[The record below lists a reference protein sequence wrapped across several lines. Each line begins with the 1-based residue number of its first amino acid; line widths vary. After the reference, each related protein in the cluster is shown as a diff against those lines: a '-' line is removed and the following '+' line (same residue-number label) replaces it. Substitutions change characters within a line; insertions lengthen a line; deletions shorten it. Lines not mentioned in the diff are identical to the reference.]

1 MIKKPIAI
9 IPARIGSKRLKFKN
23 IIQFDNKP
31 LISWTL
37 KAAVESKIFSKIY
50 VSTDSILI
58 KKKIK
63 PYKKKVNFLFRPKKF
78 SGDKTKTST
87 LLKYLIKKN
96 LLHKKFND
104 FILLQPTSPLRT
116 KKNIQDMWNI
126 YQKNKLKNLVSVSFK
141 KNDNIVK
148 KKNIN
153 LYKNKKKIFKLNN
166 QKIFLN
172 GSVYINNIKEFL
184 KNPDFLLKKNNFFLM
199 DKNSSLDIDYH
210 KDLY

>member
-23 IIQFDNKP
+23 IIQFNNKP
-31 LISWTL
+31 LITWTL
-37 KAAVESKIFSKIY
+37 KAAVESKVFSKIY

-63 PYKKKVNFLFRPKKF
+63 PYKKKVNFLFRPRKF

-96 LLHKKFND
+96 LLHKKFDD

-116 KKNIQDMWNI
+116 KKNIQDMWTT

-153 LYKNKKKIFKLNN
+153 LYKNKKKIIRLDNE
-166 QKIFLN
+166 KIFLN
-172 GSVYINNIKEFL
+172 GSIYINNIKEFL
-184 KNPDFLLKKNNFFLM
+184 KNPDFVLKKNNFFLM
-199 DKNSSLDIDYH
+199 NKKNSLDIDYY
-210 KDLY
+210 KDLF

>member
-23 IIQFDNKP
+23 VIQFNNKP
-31 LISWTL
+31 LITWTL
-37 KAAVESKIFSKIY
+37 KAAVESKVFSKIY
-50 VSTDSILI
+50 VSTGSILI

-63 PYKKKVNFLFRPKKF
+63 PYKKKVNFLFRPRKF

-96 LLHKKFND
+96 LLHKKFDD

-116 KKNIQDMWNI
+116 KKNIQDMWTT

-153 LYKNKKKIFKLNN
+153 LYKNKKKIIRLDNE
-166 QKIFLN
+166 KIFLN
-172 GSVYINNIKEFL
+172 GSIYINNIKEFL
-184 KNPDFLLKKNNFFLM
+184 KNPDFVLKKNNFFLM
-199 DKNSSLDIDYH
+199 NKKNSLDIDYY
-210 KDLY
+210 KDLF

>member
-23 IIQFDNKP
+23 VIQFNNKP
-31 LISWTL
+31 LITWTL
-37 KAAVESKIFSKIY
+37 KAAVESKVFSKIY

-63 PYKKKVNFLFRPKKF
+63 PYRKKINFLFRPRKF

-96 LLHKKFND
+96 LLHKKFDD

-116 KKNIQDMWNI
+116 KKNIQDMWTT
-126 YQKNKLKNLVSVSFK
+126 YRKNKLKNLVSVSFK

-153 LYKNKKKIFKLNN
+153 LYKNKKKIIKLGN

-172 GSVYINNIKEFL
+172 GSIYINNIKEFL
-184 KNPDFLLKKNNFFLM
+184 KNPDFLLKNNNFFLM
-199 DKNSSLDIDYH
+199 KKKIH
-210 KDLY
+210 

>member
-23 IIQFDNKP
+23 VIQFNNKP
-31 LISWTL
+31 LITWTL
-37 KAAVESKIFSKIY
+37 KAAVESKVFSKIY

-63 PYKKKVNFLFRPKKF
+63 PYKKKVNFLFRPRKF

-96 LLHKKFND
+96 LLHKKFDD

-116 KKNIQDMWNI
+116 KKNIQDMWTT

-153 LYKNKKKIFKLNN
+153 LYKNKKKIIKLDNE
-166 QKIFLN
+166 KIFLN
-172 GSVYINNIKEFL
+172 GSIYINNIKEFL
-184 KNPDFLLKKNNFFLM
+184 KNPDFVLKKNNFFLM
-199 DKNSSLDIDYH
+199 NKKNSLDIDYY
-210 KDLY
+210 KDLF

>member
-23 IIQFDNKP
+23 VIQFNNKP
-31 LISWTL
+31 LITWTL
-37 KAAVESKIFSKIY
+37 KAAVESKVFSKIY

-63 PYKKKVNFLFRPKKF
+63 PYKKKVNFLFRPRKF

-96 LLHKKFND
+96 LLNKKFDD

-116 KKNIQDMWNI
+116 KKNIQDMWTT

-153 LYKNKKKIFKLNN
+153 LYKNKKKIIRLDNE
-166 QKIFLN
+166 KIFLN
-172 GSVYINNIKEFL
+172 GSIYINNIKEFL
-184 KNPDFLLKKNNFFLM
+184 KNPDFVLKKNNFFLM
-199 DKNSSLDIDYH
+199 NKKNSLDIDYY
-210 KDLY
+210 KDLF

>member
-23 IIQFDNKP
+23 VIQFNNKP
-31 LISWTL
+31 LITWTL
-37 KAAVESKIFSKIY
+37 KAAVESKVFSKIY

-63 PYKKKVNFLFRPKKF
+63 PYKKKVNFLFRPRKF

-96 LLHKKFND
+96 LLHKKFDD

-116 KKNIQDMWNI
+116 KKNIQDMWTT

-153 LYKNKKKIFKLNN
+153 LYKNKKKIIRLDNE
-166 QKIFLN
+166 KIFLN
-172 GSVYINNIKEFL
+172 GSIYINNIKEFL
-184 KNPDFLLKKNNFFLM
+184 KNPDFVLKKNNFFLM
-199 DKNSSLDIDYH
+199 NKKNSLDIDYY
-210 KDLY
+210 KDLF